1 MSVISILAKLPNEVK
16 ERIENPTALRI
27 NNDFPGLFVPKEDSE
42 DLKDLLNDL
51 RGELEKKNQT
61 DKVKRQIK
69 LVNNMTSIIDRKI
82 LDR

>member
-51 RGELEKKNQT
+51 RGELEKKNQ
-61 DKVKRQIK
+61 IG
-69 LVNNMTSIIDRKI
+69 
-82 LDR
+82 

>member
-1 MSVISILAKLPNEVK
+1 MSVISILAKLPNEIK

-27 NNDFPGLFVPKEDSE
+27 NNDFPGLFVPKENTE
-42 DLKDLLNDL
+42 DLNDL
-51 RGELEKKNQT
+51 LKELKGELEKKRQT

-69 LVNNMTSIIDRKI
+69 LVNNMTNVIDRKI